1 MKPNRYHA
9 VRFATLISFA
19 IVFELLSFTGS
30 HVFRSPDW
38 TPLLFIAFAFAS
50 SLVGRALAYLTIF
63 EWLRFPFTK
72 VVKHS
77 SGAGEDV
84 HSLPADIK
92 SPAWKIIRQV
102 VGDWISCPICAG
114 TWGALGLAV
123 FYSFDPSMGK
133 FLIYVLGGAGFAM
146 LISRLAELIEWSC
159 HAAHEMAGKLNR
171 QNKDARLFLAIG
183 REFGNDEFEN
193 TDGDFENVSV
203 VIERQ
208 NYEF

>member
-1 MKPNRYHA
+1 MKPNRYHL
-9 VRFATLISFA
+9 VRFATLIGFA
-19 IVFELLSFTGS
+19 LIFEALSFTGS

-72 VVKHS
+72 VVEHS
-77 SGAGEDV
+77 SGAGNDV
-84 HSLPADIK
+84 HSLSAGVE
-92 SPAWKIIRQV
+92 SPAWKIVREV

-123 FYSFDPSMGK
+123 FYSFDPTMGK

-146 LISRLAELIEWSC
+146 LVSRLSELIEWSC
-159 HAAHEMAGKLNR
+159 HLSHELAGKYNR
-171 QNKDARLFLAIG
+171 ENKNAMLFYSLG
-183 REFGNDEFEN
+183 ENDPYEKEN
-193 TDGDFENVSV
+193 EDGDMGRTIS
-203 VIERQ
+203 ILARR
-208 NYEF
+208 